1 MAELLRVEALSAGYG
16 EAVVL
21 QGVSLTLDEG
31 QTLALL
37 GRNGTGKTTLIN
49 TLAGATRQH
58 GGTVALGA
66 GTARLALHKLAPHER
81 AAAGIGWVPQERNIF
96 KSLTVHENLTAVQ
109 RPGAW
114 NPQRVYAMF
123 PRLAERKANLGT
135 QLSGGEQQ
143 MLAIARALVVN
154 PRLLLLDEPLE
165 GLAPIIVE
173 ELLRAIRRIT
183 RDEGLAAIIVEQH
196 PQAILAISDTAV
208 VLDRG
213 TVVHSGTARELR
225 EQPALLERFL
235 GVAR

>member
-1 MAELLRVEALSAGYG
+1 MSELLKVDQLSAGYG

-21 QGVSLTLDEG
+21 NDVSFGLGEG

-58 GGTVALGA
+58 GGSITLG
-66 GTARLALHKLAPHER
+66 GTALHKLASYQR

-96 KSLTVHENLTAVQ
+96 KSLTVHENLTAVA
-109 RPGAW
+109 RPGKW
-114 NPQRVYAMF
+114 TPDRVYEMF
-123 PRLAERKANLGT
+123 PRLAERKTNLGT

-143 MLAIARALVVN
+143 MLAVGRALVVN

-165 GLAPIIVE
+165 GLAPIIVA
-173 ELLRAIRRIT
+173 ELLKAIARIT
-183 RDEGLAAIIVEQH
+183 REEGLSAIIVEQH
-196 PQAILAISDTAV
+196 PQAILAISDRAV
-208 VLDRG
+208 VLDHG
-213 TVVHSGTARELR
+213 TVVHADTAAALRSDPELLDR
-225 EQPALLERFL
+225 LL